1 MLLNYL
7 KENYEV
13 GEPIFTT
20 DIKIPNLSEK
30 NLRYH
35 LRKLTEDGIICR
47 FEPGVYYFPKT
58 NHFGEKIELSPD
70 TVVLNKYILKDGKR
84 IGYYS
89 GHTLANRLGLSTQV
103 PFIQEIVSNNA
114 PAPYREINVGNR
126 KFILRKP
133 TTEIND
139 KNVYTL
145 QLLDCLKDIDKCA
158 EESLLNCGE
167 ILTNFATKH
176 KITKDMINEFIEQ
189 YPIKIYKSI
198 YDTEVKY
205 VSTQQQRSF

>member
-7 KENYEV
+7 KENYV
-13 GEPIFTT
+13 SGEPIFTT
-20 DIKIPNLSEK
+20 DIKIPNLNEK

-47 FEPGVYYFPKT
+47 FEPGVYYFPKM

-70 TVVLNKYILKDGKR
+70 TVAYNKYILKDGKR

-89 GHTLANRLGLSTQV
+89 GYTLANHLGLSTQV

-114 PAPYREINVGNR
+114 PAPYREINIGDR

-133 TTEIND
+133 TIEITDN
-139 KNVYTL
+139 NIYTL

-158 EESLLNCGE
+158 EESMHYCGE
-167 ILTNFATKH
+167 VLTNFATKH
-176 KITKDMINEFIEQ
+176 QITKDMINEFIEQ

-205 VSTQQQRSF
+205 VST

>member
-7 KENYEV
+7 KENYGV

-167 ILTNFATKH
+167 ILTNFAVKH